1 MKLDDFETRTAFT
14 AEEIEHILQ
23 LPMIEIVE
31 LLAKVPRT
39 ADRRFQGDACRVL
52 VERLARGRIF
62 ADLIARQAVN
72 AEPHIRRGPDSQ
84 ESLCFALLDTTAGRE
99 FEVRFPGDLRNY
111 LDAQRVSSDDQ
122 DVPG

>member
-1 MKLDDFETRTAFT
+1 MLLADFETRAAFS

-23 LPMIEIVE
+23 LPMIEVVE

-39 ADRRFQGDACRVL
+39 VDRRFQGDACRML
-52 VERLARGRIF
+52 VKRLARGRVF

-72 AEPHIRRGPDSQ
+72 AVPEIRRGPDSKDPTR
-84 ESLCFALLDTTAGRE
+84 FALIDTTAE
-99 FEVRFPGDLRNY
+99 HQFEVRFPGDLRNY
-111 LDAQRVSSDDQ
+111 LDASVAQ